1 MSDRKSQNE
10 SNDIDNSKS
19 ELSISLSN
27 KELMQ
32 LSLKAHKLDKSLDET
47 LEAILKENIDN

>member
-1 MSDRKSQNE
+1 LSDRKSQNE